1 VITAPTAARVD
12 SSASGH
18 KCPNVS
24 SVVRTLAWR
33 IRACTVLISA
43 RDAIGNDAR

>member
-1 VITAPTAARVD
+1 
-12 SSASGH
+12 
-18 KCPNVS
+18 
-24 SVVRTLAWR
+24 VRPLAWR